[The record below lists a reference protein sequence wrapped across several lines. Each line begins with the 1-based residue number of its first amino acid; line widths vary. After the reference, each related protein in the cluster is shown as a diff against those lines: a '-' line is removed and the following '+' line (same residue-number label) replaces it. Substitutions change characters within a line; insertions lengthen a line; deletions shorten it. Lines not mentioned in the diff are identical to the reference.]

1 MTTTETKAPAGFEIF
16 YGMFEVTP
24 GIEGL
29 RLQSVAYSQV
39 KTFVE
44 HYQKLGFEL
53 KSEPQYQLVPDWD
66 VRYVSAG
73 TSKGVQLW
81 KPGQTKGMP
90 KNHPWYVDDA
100 DQYQCWAW
108 FYKRPEKVRIE
119 VPDDY
124 IKEHGL
130 PEGFKEV

>member
-1 MTTTETKAPAGFEIF
+1 MTTTERKAPAGFEIF

-24 GIEGL
+24 GISGL
-29 RLQSVAYSQV
+29 RLQSAAYSQV
-39 KTFVE
+39 KTFVA
-44 HYQKLGFEL
+44 HYQKVGYEL
-53 KSEPQYQLVPDWD
+53 KSEPQYQLVPEWD

-73 TSKGVQLW
+73 TSNGIQLW
-81 KPGQTKGMP
+81 KPGMTKGMP
-90 KNHPWYVDDA
+90 KNHPWYQDDA

-108 FYKRPEKVRIE
+108 FYKRPEKVRME

-124 IKEHGL
+124 IKNHGL